1 MIDLHSHIL
10 PDLDDGARD
19 LEEALHMAHMAV
31 QSGVTSMIAT
41 PHCVDGGAAS
51 VMAAVNLLREALRET
66 RIPLRLYPGMEIFG
80 TRDTARLLREGKL
93 LTLNNSRYPLIE
105 FDFVSDGDAETRI
118 LESVLLA
125 GFIPVV
131 AHPERYS
138 YVQQDPQLINR
149 WAAMGC
155 LFQINKG
162 SLLGRFGEESLQVSM
177 ALVDRGFATVVAS
190 DAHSTRMRTPWMYEV
205 WDMLGKHFSPI
216 AAEVLLRD
224 NPWLI
229 LKNEKISSAEPE
241 WFQ

>member
-10 PDLDDGARD
+10 PGLDDGSREP
-19 LEEALHMAHMAV
+19 EESLHMAHMAV
-31 QSGVTSMIAT
+31 QSGVTAMIAT
-41 PHCVDGGAAS
+41 PHCVDGGASS
-51 VMAAVNLLREALRET
+51 VLAAIELLRSALRQA
-66 RIPLRLYPGMEIFG
+66 RIPLLLYPGMEIFG
-80 TRDTARLLREGKL
+80 TRDTARLLREGRL

-105 FDFVSDGDAETRI
+105 FDFVSDGEEETQI
-118 LESVLLA
+118 LESILLA

-131 AHPERYS
+131 AHPERYV

-149 WAAMGC
+149 WASMGC

-162 SLLGRFGEESLQVSM
+162 SLLGRFGEDSRQVSL
-177 ALVDRGFATVVAS
+177 ALVDRGFATIVAS
-190 DAHSTRMRTPWMYEV
+190 DAHSARMRTPWMYEV
-205 WDMLGKHFSPI
+205 WDMLGKEFSPI